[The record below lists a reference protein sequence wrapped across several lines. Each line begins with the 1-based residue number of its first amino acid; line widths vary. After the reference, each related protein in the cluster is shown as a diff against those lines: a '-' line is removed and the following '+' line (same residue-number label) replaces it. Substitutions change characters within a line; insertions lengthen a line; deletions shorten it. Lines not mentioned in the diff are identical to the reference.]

1 MMFELSPTSGIKTI
15 AFEPEP
21 TSRPIDRFRSAISAG
36 INSHLYPSGVNLF
49 HQGEVPVEIFLVE
62 TGLTKLVCSEES
74 GRALIVDIRFAG
86 SLLGLSAVIRNESH
100 PMTAITAS
108 PCRLIRISAGQ
119 FRELLH
125 QDSQLGS
132 SVHHLLSGEVINQ
145 AARITE
151 IACLTARQRLENFI
165 WQITKQAEPNQLEN
179 SKMQL
184 PLKQWEVAQFLAI
197 TPAYLCKL
205 LAELES
211 EEIIVRRNG
220 WIIVCALGSLWH
232 RDKFLFE

>member
-1 MMFELSPTSGIKTI
+1 MIELSPTPDRTTVSY
-15 AFEPEP
+15 EPHS
-21 TSRPIDRFRSAISAG
+21 TVRPFDRFRSAVSAG
-36 INSHLYPSGVNLF
+36 INSHLYPTGVNLF

-62 TGLTKLVCSEES
+62 TGLAKLVCAEES

-100 PMTAITAS
+100 SMTAITAS
-108 PCRLIRISAGQ
+108 PCRLMRISAAQ
-119 FRELLH
+119 FRDLLVR
-125 QDSQLGS
+125 DSQLGS
-132 SVHHLLSGEVINQ
+132 SVHDLLSSEVINQ

-165 WQITKQAEPNQLEN
+165 WQITKQTKPNEPQS
-179 SKMQL
+179 SKLQL

-211 EEIIVRRNG
+211 EEIIVRRSG
-220 WIIVCALGSLWH
+220 WIIVCALGNLWH
-232 RDKFLFE
+232 RD

>member
-1 MMFELSPTSGIKTI
+1 MIELSPTSDIKNVSY
-15 AFEPEP
+15 EPHS
-21 TSRPIDRFRSAISAG
+21 TVRPFDRFRSAISAG
-36 INSHLYPSGVNLF
+36 INSHLYPTGVNLF

-62 TGLTKLVCSEES
+62 TGLAKLVCSEES
-74 GRALIVDIRFAG
+74 GRELIVDIRFAG

-108 PCRLIRISAGQ
+108 PCRLMRISAGQ
-119 FRELLH
+119 FRDLLGENT
-125 QDSQLGS
+125 QLGS
-132 SVHHLLSGEVINQ
+132 SVHHLLSAEVINQ

-165 WQITKQAEPNQLEN
+165 WQITKQTKPDEPQS
-179 SKMQL
+179 SKLQL
-184 PLKQWEVAQFLAI
+184 PLRQWEVAQFLAI
-197 TPAYLCKL
+197 TPAYLCRL

-232 RDKFLFE
+232 RD